1 MFMSKKLGSICLTT
15 TLLLSLINPPK
26 LTLAQETVDNLI
38 VNLCQTSIKVKL
50 ANNQGRDRVNM
61 TFDSVE
67 KSPLSGGQQSIR
79 GRARIQGRN
88 NERPLSYNCTINVT
102 DGLISQSS
110 YTFEE
115 NVGTS
120 SIRLC
125 QDELRNVVKRDRDGL
140 VEFNQNP
147 ETYSISNTEE
157 GVRGIAL
164 IQQSRQPNQ
173 NYRFDCNVDIR
184 QGKVTKISY
193 SPDSSNSNRPRANTQ
208 EIIRLC
214 QDNIRQRISSNQI
227 NIGGI
232 IGINLGTGRRIEFRD
247 SADTFYIS
255 DNQEGVRGSA
265 VLTSGFQQ
273 SQVNYECTVDLE
285 QGTVTNVTVQ

>member
-1 MFMSKKLGSICLTT
+1 MFSSKKLGSIGLIT
-15 TLLLSLINPPK
+15 TLFTSLIIWPRP
-26 LTLAQETVDNLI
+26 TLGQESVDNLI
-38 VNLCQTSIKVKL
+38 VSLCQTSIKVKL
-50 ANNQGRDRVNM
+50 ANNQGRDRLNM

-67 KSPLSGGQQSIR
+67 RSPLSGGQQSIR
-79 GRARIQGRN
+79 GRARVQGRN

-115 NVGTS
+115 NMGTS

-125 QDELRNVVKRDRDGL
+125 QDELRNLVKRDRDGL

-147 ETYSISNTEE
+147 ETYAISNTEE

-164 IQQSRQPNQ
+164 LQLSRQPNQ
-173 NYRFDCNVDIR
+173 NYRFDCTVNIR

-193 SPDSSNSNRPRANTQ
+193 SPDGSNSDRPNANRQ

-214 QDNIRQRISSNQI
+214 QDNIRQRISSNEI

-232 IGINLGTGRRIEFRD
+232 IGINLGTGRRIEFRE

-265 VLTSGFQQ
+265 ILSSGFQQ
-273 SQVNYECTVDLE
+273 SQVNYECTVDLQ
-285 QGTVTNVTVQ
+285 QGTVTNVNVQ